1 MTTQPRRAHHTRL
14 PRLTGPLY
22 AYAVCQEL
30 VLLYPVYALLF
41 EQSGLSVS
49 HISSLFVIWSLTAVV
64 LAVPSGALADLVPR
78 RYLLALAPLLT
89 GAGFALW
96 LLAPSYPAFAA
107 GFVLW
112 GAGGALA
119 SGALE
124 ALVHTELDHRGAAGH
139 YARIM
144 GITRALGVAS
154 VGASALL
161 AVPTMAL
168 GGYPAVG
175 AASIAVCL
183 LGALA
188 GLALPEHR
196 TTTAAHAH
204 DEPEPGYAAT
214 LRSGL
219 HEARTSRPVR
229 AALILL
235 VVATAFWESLEEY
248 IPLLASDAGVPA
260 TEVPAVLLVVW
271 ALVTA
276 GGLLAGRAALWPRP
290 VLGLA
295 LVAATLSAAAG
306 AHLGTWAGWVLLGA
320 GFALYQMLAV
330 VADARLQQ
338 TITGRARATVTSLAG
353 LGTEAV
359 AIATFAA
366 YAGLSTGLG
375 HPALFTL
382 FVLPY
387 AVVGVIMLAPRRR
400 SHAGAPQR
408 T

>member
-1 MTTQPRRAHHTRL
+1 MTTHARRAHHARL
-14 PRLTGPLY
+14 PRLTRPLY
-22 AYAVCQEL
+22 AYAVCQEF

-41 EQSGLSVS
+41 ERSGLSVS
-49 HISSLFVIWSLTAVV
+49 QISSLFVIWSLTAVV
-64 LAVPSGALADLVPR
+64 LAVPCGALADLVPR
-78 RYLLALAPLLT
+78 RHLLALAPLLT
-89 GAGFALW
+89 GTGFALW

-124 ALVHTELDHRGAAGH
+124 ALVHTELDHRGAADH
-139 YARIM
+139 YARVM

-154 VGASALL
+154 VGAAALL
-161 AVPTMAL
+161 AVPAMAL
-168 GGYPAVG
+168 GGYTAVG
-175 AASIAVCL
+175 TASIAVCL

-196 TTTAAHAH
+196 TTTPAHTH

-229 AALILL
+229 HALILL

-260 TEVPAVLLVVW
+260 AQVPAVLLVVW
-271 ALVTA
+271 AFVTT
-276 GGLLAGRAALWPRP
+276 GGLLAARAALWPRP

-295 LVAATLSAAAG
+295 LLTATLAAAAG

-359 AIATFAA
+359 AIAVFAT

-375 HPALFTL
+375 HPAVFTL

-387 AVVGVIMLAPRRR
+387 ALIGVIMAAPHRHPRGHTPR
-400 SHAGAPQR
+400 SR
-408 T
+408 